1 VVIKNGYNL
10 LITMPQS
17 LLVLLGQKVSR
28 WLLFVFKHD
37 YGIHDSLSFHPCR
50 SLNVKQGQMTPTSV
64 ASAKW
69 NASYD
74 TNPVFFSFR
83 FVLG

>member
-1 VVIKNGYNL
+1 MVIKNGYIL

-37 YGIHDSLSFHPCR
+37 YGIHDSLGIISSLSFIEC
-50 SLNVKQGQMTPTSV
+50 
-64 ASAKW
+64 
-69 NASYD
+69 
-74 TNPVFFSFR
+74 
-83 FVLG
+83 